1 MTFDTRTAHWQDGRE
16 CESWPRALTRNFF
29 EAIHRVTRKCQ
40 QKWHIPLTQKGFA
53 PMSSIMAAAG
63 SIPVASALAER
74 RASLVIAHVCDSME
88 MGGAEKLTAT
98 LCRLQRDR
106 GHTAS
111 VHCLYWL
118 GVLGEELRTEGF
130 EVILHHPSS
139 FLHLVRGLYRSFRR
153 SRPDVVHCHN
163 ATAAIM
169 AALPA
174 RLAGVKT
181 VIVTRHGLVKPPYQI
196 RRELKFALASRCCDW
211 IVGVCK
217 GTRTNLQAAPFAARD
232 KIVHIYNGAD
242 PADIRAVPQPKKG
255 FTLLHVGRLAPLKDH
270 ATLLQAVALTRALH
284 PDMQLWIVGD
294 GPLEA
299 SLRKLTDHLGL
310 NECVTFFGEQ
320 ADVSPFLLAADLFVS
335 SSVTE
340 GLPVSLL
347 EAMSAGLP
355 ALVTNVGGMGEIAR
369 LSGAVI
375 LVPASDPEAMAG
387 ALCGAFVGRQELS
400 KMGQLASH
408 CYEQYFRPERMLDDY
423 MNLYNGYVAQ
433 NKALHS
439 AWKIAPSP

>member
-1 MTFDTRTAHWQDGRE
+1 
-16 CESWPRALTRNFF
+16 
-29 EAIHRVTRKCQ
+29 
-40 QKWHIPLTQKGFA
+40 
-53 PMSSIMAAAG
+53 MSSIIAAVR
-63 SIPVASALAER
+63 STPVASALAER
-74 RASLVIAHVCDSME
+74 RTSLRIAHVGDSME

-98 LCRLQRDR
+98 LCRLQRAR

-111 VHCLYWL
+111 VHCLYGL
-118 GVLGEELRTEGF
+118 GVLGEELQAEGF
-130 EVILHHPSS
+130 EVVLHHSSS
-139 FLHLVRGLYRSFRR
+139 FLPLVRGLYRSFRR

-169 AALPA
+169 AAVPA

-196 RRELKFALASRCCDW
+196 RRELKFALASHWCDW
-211 IVGVCK
+211 IVGVCE

-232 KIVHIYNGAD
+232 KIIHIYNGAD

-270 ATLLQAVALTRALH
+270 ATLLQALALTRVRH
-284 PDMQLWIVGD
+284 PDVQLWIVGD

-369 LSGAVI
+369 LSGGVTI
-375 LVPASDPEAMAG
+375 VPSSDPQGMAA
-387 ALCGAFVGRQELS
+387 ALSDAIVRRQELP
-400 KMGQLASH
+400 KMGQLASC
-408 CYEQYFRPERMLDDY
+408 CYDQYFRPERMLDDY
-423 MNLYNGYVAQ
+423 MNLYNRCVSH
-433 NKALHS
+433 NPALD
-439 AWKIAPSP
+439 SP

>member
-1 MTFDTRTAHWQDGRE
+1 M
-16 CESWPRALTRNFF
+16 
-29 EAIHRVTRKCQ
+29 
-40 QKWHIPLTQKGFA
+40 
-53 PMSSIMAAAG
+53 G
-63 SIPVASALAER
+63 SIIAAVHSTPVASALAER
-74 RASLVIAHVCDSME
+74 RASLRIAHVGDSME

-111 VHCLYWL
+111 VHCLYHI
-118 GVLGEELRTEGF
+118 GVLGEELQAEGF
-130 EVILHHPSS
+130 EVVLHHPSS
-139 FLHLVRGLYRSFRR
+139 FFHLVRGLYRSFRR

-196 RRELKFALASRCCDW
+196 RRELKFALASRWCDW
-211 IVGVCK
+211 IVCVCE
-217 GTRTNLQAAPFAARD
+217 GTRTNLLAAPFAARD
-232 KIVHIYNGAD
+232 RIIQIYNGAW
-242 PADIRAVPQPKKG
+242 PANILAVPQPKKG

-270 ATLLQAVALTRALH
+270 TTLLQAVALTRMHH
-284 PDMQLWIVGD
+284 PDVQLWIVGD

-299 SLRKLTDHLGL
+299 SLRTLTNDLRL

-335 SSVTE
+335 SSLTE

-347 EAMSAGLP
+347 EAMSVGLP
-355 ALVTNVGGMGEIAR
+355 AVVTDVGGMGEIAR
-369 LSGAVI
+369 LSRAVT
-375 LVPASDPEAMAG
+375 LVPSSDPAGMAR
-387 ALCGAFVGRQELS
+387 ALCDAVAGKQELP
-400 KMGQLASH
+400 KMRNLASR
-408 CYEQYFRPERMLDDY
+408 CYERYFRPERMLDDY
-423 MNLYNGYVAQ
+423 MSLYNGFVSQ
-433 NKALHS
+433 NQALHS
-439 AWKIAPSP
+439 A